1 MNHTKIIEIEVGD
14 ISYQLFQLGCVNA
27 IHRAYSCTSKL
38 KNTSIST
45 EYRIDLHSQYD
56 IIVYEAPQSYNT
68 SKWYEGKR
76 ISETANFKIIEASE
90 IWIKYA
96 SGKIIV
102 RCSYWSKNQSD
113 KENELRLDLMISVF
127 SDEIRESFIGR
138 ERENTINVL
147 KAFPYAFNPITISDT
162 ESCTNIQI
170 DGNLYQRVIG
180 GIRFTEENKAEH
192 INSTYSRQILRIMH
206 NETNNTAEIESI
218 WHSGETSYFTCNLDH
233 IICESLSGTNIHI
246 NKPLLLSDKN
256 NPTNKIWCYISP
268 SGIIFDNNLI
278 KSRLRIRKVGDAVVV
293 YYCTQQRVISI
304 LNSSDGISICDIR
317 LTFNHERLKNIAA
330 ILPICNTQH
339 LDEEEALDEIQREKL
354 NVINSHLSEVSKHI
368 KQEIRTE
375 YTIDKI
381 SNLNEL
387 NNDSAS
393 QFLKNNI
400 SEINKL
406 EYYDGTVFKP
416 INDKNRDNNGNWYT
430 IRNYVLDVKEMFK
443 QEAWAKEHP
452 IQAILGGIINIFI
465 NIIGGIFGIFRLFIE
480 EMRKS

>member
-38 KNTSIST
+38 KKTSIST
-45 EYRIDLHSQYD
+45 EYRIDLNSQYD
-56 IIVYEAPQSYNT
+56 IIVYEAPKSYKT
-68 SKWYEGKR
+68 SKIYAE
-76 ISETANFKIIEASE
+76 EANFNIIEASE

-102 RCSYWSKNQSD
+102 TCSYWSKNQSD

-138 ERENTINVL
+138 ECENTINVL

-170 DGNLYQRVIG
+170 DGNLYQRKIG
-180 GIRFTEENKAEH
+180 GIRFTEENEEH
-192 INSTYSRQILRIMH
+192 ISRAYSHQILRIMH

-218 WHSGETSYFTCNLDH
+218 GHSGETSYFPCNLGH

-256 NPTNKIWCYISP
+256 NPTNKIWCYISL

-278 KSRLRIRKVGDAVVV
+278 KSPLRIQKVGDAVIV
-293 YYCTQQRVISI
+293 YYCTYQRVISI

-317 LTFNHERLKNIAA
+317 LTSNDERLRSIAA
-330 ILPICNTQH
+330 ILPICNSLH
-339 LDEEEALDEIQREKL
+339 LDEEEALDEILREKL
-354 NVINSHLSEVSKHI
+354 NVFNSYLSEVSKHI

-416 INDKNRDNNGNWYT
+416 INDKNRDNNGKWLYT

-452 IQAILGGIINIFI
+452 IQAVLRGIINIFI
-465 NIIGGIFGIFRLFIE
+465 NIIGGIFRIFIE
-480 EMRKS
+480 